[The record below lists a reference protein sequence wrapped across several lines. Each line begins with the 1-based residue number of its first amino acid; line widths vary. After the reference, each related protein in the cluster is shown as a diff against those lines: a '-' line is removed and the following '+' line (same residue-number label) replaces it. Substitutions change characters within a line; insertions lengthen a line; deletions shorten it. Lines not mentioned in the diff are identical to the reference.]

1 MISKINFDRLV
12 ELSNDVPEKHEQIY
26 EDVPGFQS
34 LRKIFQFQR
43 FQIFE
48 NTCSFKISLTSFTTF
63 LLKLF
68 KVP

>member
-1 MISKINFDRLV
+1 M
-12 ELSNDVPEKHEQIY
+12 SNDVQEKHEQIY

-34 LRKIFQFQR
+34 LRKIFKFKR

-48 NTCSFKISLTSFTTF
+48 NTWSFKISLTSFTTF
-63 LLKLF
+63 LFELF